1 MLTDCFQDIQDD
13 DFDVRYQ
20 EWLRRIHENYF
31 NIANFDEGDE
41 TVEYRTGTILG
52 DPDFCKSFYDEIN
65 DHFYWVR
72 DQLQEQG
79 IDVLKLEAVY

>member
-65 DHFYWVR
+65 DHCDWVR
-72 DQLQEQG
+72 DQLLAHD
-79 IDVLKLEAVY
+79 IKVLKKDAVY